1 MLKMPIEQDE
11 KFEYDLDVSYEN
23 NFEKWYRWVNR
34 EKRIYKEKEYSR
46 DEAKDKFDT
55 LYGGV

>member
-1 MLKMPIEQDE
+1 MTIEQDE

-46 DEAKDKFDT
+46 DEARDKFDT